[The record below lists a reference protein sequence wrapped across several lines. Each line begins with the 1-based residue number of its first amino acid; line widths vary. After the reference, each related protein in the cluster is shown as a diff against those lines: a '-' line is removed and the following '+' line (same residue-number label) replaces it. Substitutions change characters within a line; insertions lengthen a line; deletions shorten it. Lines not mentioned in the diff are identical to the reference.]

1 MEKISLFL
9 LPTVRFSRPT
19 RFCSIYYYIHPTRH
33 LLTYSLTYRYLLTC
47 AIVCVLVC
55 LFVWLFFLFLKRS
68 GLVFRSCPVSLSPF
82 DFHIESSKCCDPWI
96 SGLAWRTITQ
106 FWGPWFM
113 VLSESIREKTES
125 NLAANISIHI
135 VTYIV
140 TCQRM
145 ILRGERLFSGWADAF
160 LRLF

>member
-19 RFCSIYYYIHPTRH
+19 RFCSIYYYIHPIRH

-55 LFVWLFFLFLKRS
+55 LFVWLFFVVFEAIWAGFAILSCVSKSVCLSYRELEMLWS
-68 GLVFRSCPVSLSPF
+68 VNFRSSMTHYHLILRSL
-82 DFHIESSKCCDPWI
+82 IR
-96 SGLAWRTITQ
+96 G
-106 FWGPWFM
+106 
-113 VLSESIREKTES
+113 IREKTEP

-135 VTYIV
+135 VTHVV

-145 ILRGERLFSGWADAF
+145 ILNAF
-160 LRLF
+160 YQAGLMRF